1 MSEQAQDLA
10 PLGTPEGNAE
20 FIARFARATILALM
34 KPALKVSL
42 VEQIQAGAKD
52 QDQIVRR
59 ALEDA
64 AEAVQPFESAFGS
77 EAWQGLW
84 SEMEK
89 VFQEELPAVVNEL
102 YKLRE
107 EASSG

>member
-42 VEQIQAGAKD
+42 VEQLCELGRI
-52 QDQIVRR
+52 R
-59 ALEDA
+59 
-64 AEAVQPFESAFGS
+64 EAVTERPLPPGDEVAANKRWHFLL
-77 EAWQGLW
+77 GLRVREDRLKRQVW
-84 SEMEK
+84 SSMTPVTEP
-89 VFQEELPAVVNEL
+89 V
-102 YKLRE
+102 
-107 EASSG
+107 